1 MYTLQNI
8 FNDCG
13 LNVQRHERVHGGDI
27 NDGYCL
33 ISPEG
38 NFFLKVND
46 NSKYP
51 AMFEKEARGLD
62 LLRKNSSF
70 VIPRVIAQGTTDE
83 KQYLVLEWLERGSPE
98 KDIWEKF
105 GQALAMMHKQA
116 KQYFGLD
123 EYNYIGS
130 LKQVNDQRGDWSSFY
145 AECRIMPLVELLLN
159 KSMVSSKDAKSAQTF
174 CNNLENIFPVEPASL
189 LHGDLWAGNY
199 LIHSSGQATIYDPAV
214 YFGHREMDIGM
225 TKLFGG
231 FDQQFYASYNHY
243 YPMEKDWQRRL
254 PVAQLYPILVHAV
267 LFGGHYVSSALSII
281 KQFA

>member
-1 MYTLQNI
+1 MHTLQNI

-13 LNVQRHERVHGGDI
+13 LNVQRYERVHGGDI

-33 ISPEG
+33 ISPG
-38 NFFLKVND
+38 SNFFLKVND
-46 NSKYP
+46 SSKYP

-70 VIPRVIAQGTTDE
+70 IIPRVVAQGTTNDT
-83 KQYLVLEWLERGSPE
+83 QYLVLEWLEKGTPK
-98 KDIWEKF
+98 KDFWEKF
-105 GQALAMMHKQA
+105 GQALAMMHKQSTE
-116 KQYFGLD
+116 YFGLD
-123 EYNYIGS
+123 EDNYIGS
-130 LKQVNDQRGDWSSFY
+130 LKQVNDQHGDWPSFY

-159 KSMVSSKDAKSAQTF
+159 KNMVSSTDAKTAQTF
-174 CNNLENIFPVEPASL
+174 CNKLENIFPDEPASL

-199 LIHSSGQATIYDPAV
+199 LVHSTGEAAIYDPAV

-231 FDQQFYASYNHY
+231 FDQQFYNAYNHY
-243 YPMEKDWQRRL
+243 YPMEKNWQRRL
-254 PVAQLYPILVHAV
+254 PLTQLYPILVHAV
-267 LFGGHYVSSALSII
+267 LFGGHYVSSGLSII